1 MTAAAASSLRQTRVT
16 ILLSVNAAAV
26 LIAGILIAGAIGL
39 NGGVEFRVIEQRSD
53 EVKDAIEQ
61 VSLIGSAS
69 NAETEMTNEMK
80 SYITSI
86 RADSG
91 VSSAPVA
98 SGELWNEDSISI
110 YQSANFDICAGGGLS
125 NLGGMYWQ
133 TSNSSVIAGFY
144 SSSRTWLG
152 YPSDTCRY
160 PIIVGTGTAVITAG
174 TYDGSRHDSL
184 LVTVLP
190 IPEEQWKYEVLTL
203 VNQERIKNGLGT
215 LSWGESCA
223 EAAQTR
229 ATELKDAYSH
239 TRPDGTSW
247 STACPLPTDGGEY
260 YAGENLM
267 AGNSAV
273 SPETVVAAWMNSED
287 HKANILNPN
296 FTKLSVGFV
305 FDANARYKTYWSQYF
320 SNY

>member
-1 MTAAAASSLRQTRVT
+1 MAAGVMLKQTRMT

-39 NGGVEFRVIEQRSD
+39 NGGLEFRVIEQRSD
-53 EVKDAIEQ
+53 EISEALSETP
-61 VSLIGSAS
+61 LIDSAS
-69 NAETEMTNEMK
+69 NSENQMSEEMK
-80 SYITSI
+80 QYITSL
-86 RADSG
+86 RSNKS

-98 SGELWNEDSISI
+98 NGELWSEDMITM
-110 YQSANFDICAGGGLS
+110 YQTADFDICVGGGLS

-133 TSNSSVIAGFY
+133 TSNTNVIAGFY
-144 SSSRTWLG
+144 SGSRTWLG
-152 YPSDTCRY
+152 YPEGTCRY

-174 TYDGSRHDSL
+174 TYDGSRHDSIM
-184 LVTVLP
+184 VNVLP
-190 IPEEQWKYEVLTL
+190 VPADQWKYEVLSL

-215 LSWGESCA
+215 LSWGDSCA
-223 EAAQTR
+223 EAAQLR
-229 ATELKDAYSH
+229 AKEIMTEYSH
-239 TRPDGTSW
+239 TRPSGEPW
-247 STACPLPTDGGEY
+247 STACPLPGGNGY

-287 HKANILNPN
+287 HRANILNPN

-305 FDANARYKTYWSQYF
+305 FDPSTKYKTYWSQYF
-320 SNY
+320 ANY

>member
-1 MTAAAASSLRQTRVT
+1 MAAAASSLKQTRVT

-26 LIAGILIAGAIGL
+26 LVAGILIAGAIGL
-39 NGGVEFRVIEQRSD
+39 NGGLEFRVVEQRSD
-53 EVKDAIEQ
+53 EVKEAIEQ
-61 VSLIGSAS
+61 VSMVGSAS
-69 NAETEMTNEMK
+69 NSDNQLSEEQK
-80 SYITSI
+80 KYITSI

-91 VSSAPVA
+91 VSSAPVPA
-98 SGELWNEDSISI
+98 GELWNEDTLTI
-110 YQSANFDICAGGGLS
+110 YQSANFDFCAGGGLA

-144 SSSRTWLG
+144 STSRTWLG

-160 PIIVGTGTAVITAG
+160 PIIVGTGTTIITAG
-174 TYDGSRHDSL
+174 TYDGTRHDSIM
-184 LVTVLP
+184 VTVLAN
-190 IPEEQWKYEVLTL
+190 PEEQWKYEVLTL
-203 VNQERIKNGLGT
+203 VNQERIKNGLSP
-215 LSWGESCA
+215 LSWGERC
-223 EAAQTR
+223 EGAAQLR
-229 ATELKDAYSH
+229 AAELVTLYSH
-239 TRPDGTSW
+239 TRPDGQQW
-247 STACPLPTDGGEY
+247 STACPLPEGSGY

-273 SPETVVAAWMNSED
+273 SPETVVAAWMNSPD

-305 FDANARYKTYWSQYF
+305 FDPSSKYKTFWSQYF

>member
-1 MTAAAASSLRQTRVT
+1 MAAASSLKQTRMT

-39 NGGVEFRVIEQRSD
+39 NGGLEFRIIEQRSD

-61 VSLIGSAS
+61 VSLIDSAS
-69 NAETEMTNEMK
+69 NSEVQMTEEMK
-80 SYITSI
+80 NYITSI

-98 SGELWNEDSISI
+98 AGELWNEDSISI
-110 YQSANFDICAGGGLS
+110 YQTANFDFCAGGGLS

-133 TSNSSVIAGFY
+133 TSNTSVIAGFY
-144 SSSRTWLG
+144 ASSRTWLG
-152 YPSDTCRY
+152 YPEDTCRY
-160 PIIVGTGTAVITAG
+160 PIITGTGTTVVTAG
-174 TYDGSRHDSL
+174 TYDGSRHDSIM
-184 LVTVLP
+184 VTVLP
-190 IPEEQWKYEVLTL
+190 NPDEQWKYEVLTL
-203 VNQERIKNGLGT
+203 VNQERIKNGLDA
-215 LSWGESCA
+215 LSWGETCA

-229 ATELKDAYSH
+229 ATELVNRYAH
-239 TRPDGTSW
+239 TRPDDSQW
-247 STACPLPTDGGEY
+247 STACPLPVDGGEY

-273 SPETVVAAWMNSED
+273 SPETTVAAWMNSED

-296 FTKLSVGFV
+296 FTKLSVGFY
-305 FDANARYKTYWSQYF
+305 FDGNAQYKTYWSQYF